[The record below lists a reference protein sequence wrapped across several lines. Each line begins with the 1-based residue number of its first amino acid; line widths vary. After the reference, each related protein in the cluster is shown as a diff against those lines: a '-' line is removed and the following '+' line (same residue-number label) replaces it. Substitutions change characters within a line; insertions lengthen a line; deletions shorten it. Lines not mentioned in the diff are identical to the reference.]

1 MRKQTKIISITVI
14 ILLGYSIFS
23 FSNLSGYSQEAAPVI
38 IDPAPA
44 ATPASKKGI
53 SFFKPSEFSKKQRKE
68 RLELREKQE
77 KERKTE
83 RERIKAEKEKS
94 KQENVKKLEKEKK
107 AYGFRG
113 KTNEQSLKQKN
124 IARES
129 IHQRNKQIRKTKRTK
144 KYVEITS
151 SEEDPLFIIDAYV
164 KNTKSEYL
172 KLKGVEVKY
181 NLKLINQTPKIIKSV
196 LIIWERKIPFT
207 ETLTI
212 QKETKISRPIVPYE
226 RRIVEY
232 NDLDSKREGETY
244 RVKIASVVFEDGT
257 QWKNP
262 VLSK

>member
-1 MRKQTKIISITVI
+1 MRKQTKIISAAVI
-14 ILLGYSIFS
+14 ILLGYSI
-23 FSNLSGYSQEAAPVI
+23 LRGYSQEAPPVI
-38 IDPAPA
+38 IDPAPV
-44 ATPASKKGI
+44 ATPASKKGV
-53 SFFKPSEFSKKQRKE
+53 SFFKPTEFSKKQKKE

-77 KERKTE
+77 KERKAE
-83 RERIKAEKEKS
+83 RERIKTEKEA
-94 KQENVKKLEKEKK
+94 VKKLEKEKK
-107 AYGFRG
+107 AYGFQ
-113 KTNEQSLKQKN
+113 KKIDEKSLNQKN
-124 IARES
+124 IARVA
-129 IHQRNKQIRKTKRTK
+129 IHERNKQIRKTKRTK

-151 SEEDPLFIIDAYV
+151 SEEDPLFITDAYV

-181 NLKLINQTPKIIKSV
+181 NLKLLNQTPKIINSV

>member
-1 MRKQTKIISITVI
+1 MRKQTKTISAAVI
-14 ILLGYSIFS
+14 ILLGYSI
-23 FSNLSGYSQEAAPVI
+23 LSGFSQEAPPVI

-44 ATPASKKGI
+44 ATPSEKKSKKGL
-53 SFFKPSEFSKKQRKE
+53 SFFKPNEFSKKQRKE
-68 RLELREKQE
+68 RLELRDKQE

-94 KQENVKKLEKEKK
+94 KQENVKKREEKK
-107 AYGFRG
+107 KASGFQE
-113 KTNEQSLKQKN
+113 KTDEKSLNQKN
-124 IARES
+124 VARVA
-129 IHQRNKQIRKTKRTK
+129 IHQRNKQIRKTKKAK
-144 KYVEITS
+144 KHVEIIS
-151 SEEDPLFIIDAYV
+151 SDEDPLFITDAYV

-181 NLKLINQTPKIIKSV
+181 NLKLLNQTPKIINSV

-212 QKETKISRPIVPYE
+212 QKQTKISKPIIPYE